1 MKKIYYIV
9 VFVFYLIAINVH
21 ADNIYYE
28 SGKYKLTEREYN
40 YILEFYGEKY
50 LSYMTEEQYS
60 WIKELDIDN
69 NEYEIKKSNMNENV
83 TRGTYATSNQKTVS
97 ISKVC
102 NANYCAVTLLTTFLS
117 QPSVKSYDVVGAR
130 FMNTS
135 LYNSYITTI
144 VSSSSGS
151 TVQSN
156 YMNYYNG
163 FGNSIQLPSSG
174 TIYSVEQNYKVN
186 KTGIVYGSYQHA
198 TSNISLANSKLYTI
212 SSSGYGNVFGFYG
225 NAYGIYDNTT
235 GVYI

>member
-1 MKKIYYIV
+1 MKKICCIILLV
-9 VFVFYLIAINVH
+9 ICLTGINVH
-21 ADNIYYE
+21 ASNVHYDNKKYE
-28 SGKYKLTEREYN
+28 LTEKEYN
-40 YILEFYGEKY
+40 YILEFYGERY
-50 LSYMTEEQYS
+50 LSYMSDDQYA

-69 NEYEIKKSNMNENV
+69 NGYEINNSNMNENTV
-83 TRGTYATSNQKTVS
+83 RGTFATSNGKTVA

-102 NANYCAVTLLTTFLS
+102 NANYCAITLLTTFLS

-135 LYNSYITTI
+135 LYSSAITTI

-151 TVQSN
+151 ATQSN
-156 YMNYYNG
+156 YMSYYNG

-174 TIYSVEQNYKVN
+174 TIYSVEQRYQVN

-198 TSNISLANSKLYTI
+198 MTNISLSNSKLYTI
-212 SSSGYGNVFGFYG
+212 SSSGYGNVFSFYG